1 MCCHYDVLEI
11 ERDASDQVI
20 KKAYRKLAL
29 IVYRRLFEQ
38 LAAED
43 NEHIDNSADRCYP
56 TFGNSKSDYEEEVAH
71 FYGFWMDFS
80 KRERDKRVMAY
91 RQSFTN
97 MKSKQNHDKSKKQ
110 RENVALLTKHI
121 LDEDAELLF
130 NASVNG
136 LPDEEEDIT
145 PSQPTGGKHSK
156 KQKKKASGIGERVRH
171 RRTRPASANA
181 SGVGER
187 VGRRRAHRASASAS
201 GVVNKHLVES
211 E

>member
-91 RQSFTN
+91 RQV
-97 MKSKQNHDKSKKQ
+97 
-110 RENVALLTKHI
+110 REERRQLQAQKTEDRQIVSGKFDSSLI
-121 LDEDAELLF
+121 LHEYE
-130 NASVNG
+130 
-136 LPDEEEDIT
+136 
-145 PSQPTGGKHSK
+145 
-156 KQKKKASGIGERVRH
+156 
-171 RRTRPASANA
+171 
-181 SGVGER
+181 
-187 VGRRRAHRASASAS
+187 
-201 GVVNKHLVES
+201 VET
-211 E
+211 EPR